1 MKGEVYATAP
11 VIDIRET
18 DTVVR
23 ANDGQTIVIAGMM
36 QDKRKEVK
44 TRGPFLGDI
53 PILGNLFSRTEEEKQ
68 KTELVILLTPTILVG
83 KRIEDLSREELR
95 RLEEIKRGS
104 WER

>member
-1 MKGEVYATAP
+1 M
-11 VIDIRET
+11 
-18 DTVVR
+18 VR

-36 QDKRKEVK
+36 QDKKKEVK
-44 TRGPFLGDI
+44 TRVPFLGDI
-53 PILGNLFSRTEEEKQ
+53 PVFGNLFSRTEEEKQ

-95 RLEEIKRGS
+95 RLEEIKRGY